1 MYKKENI
8 SLEPENENEKI
19 WRIINL
25 DKFLDF
31 VQRRSLYFSKAK
43 KFEDLLEGTYT
54 SYDLDKTKKDP
65 TKSFHEKYV
74 ETMKETHYINCW
86 HMNQVE
92 SLFMWK
98 KFGKEQNSIAIQ
110 STYKKLKESFHEKN
124 KKVRFGLVN
133 YIDYDLEEM
142 PEGEPL
148 LAYFYKRKSFEHE
161 NELRAVFVNDPKSDN
176 YDPSLLEKPGL
187 YLHSYVKSL
196 VESVY
201 VAPESPKWFREL
213 VQGISGKYDLEFNVV
228 NSRLDETPIY

>member
-1 MYKKENI
+1 
-8 SLEPENENEKI
+8 
-19 WRIINL
+19 
-25 DKFLDF
+25 
-31 VQRRSLYFSKAK
+31 
-43 KFEDLLEGTYT
+43 
-54 SYDLDKTKKDP
+54 
-65 TKSFHEKYV
+65 
-74 ETMKETHYINCW
+74 
-86 HMNQVE
+86 MNNYE
-92 SLFMWK
+92 SAAMWK
-98 KFGKEQNSIAIQ
+98 LYAKTNEAVAIQ
-110 STYKKLKESFHEKN
+110 SSVWRLKSSFN
-124 KKVRFGLVN
+124 NIRPDVYLGQVN